1 MLRSKSL
8 DAPTVDNKIAHK
20 IRVPRSP
27 HHKELPILFPHRVL
41 TKETAYKLN

>member
-1 MLRSKSL
+1 MLRSKFQNAS
-8 DAPTVDNKIAHK
+8 TIDNKIAHK
-20 IRVPRSP
+20 IHIPRSP